1 MAAFVLAEG
10 VKELDVTSFSAYI
23 NEHLPSYAQPV
34 FLRIQPQMDT
44 TGTFKMVKGDLRKE
58 NYDLKQINEPVYVLK
73 PRSKTYE
80 RLDTEFAA
88 ILRAGDGGY

>member
-1 MAAFVLAEG
+1 
-10 VKELDVTSFSAYI
+10 
-23 NEHLPSYAQPV
+23 
-34 FLRIQPQMDT
+34 MDT